1 MMLWRRLRRGIPF
14 SGLKRSG
21 RNNKEEKRLSFE
33 QAKNRSREGDVEV
46 IKGTSKRVI
55 VVKSPDPGI
64 FEQAIFIIREDFA
77 GQNGVS
83 EKDVLLQARRAA
95 NAYLGSGRTRR
106 QRLTRLRAALFAAA
120 GAACTAVAWF
130 AVTFIRV

>member
-33 QAKNRSREGDVEV
+33 QRENRSREGDAEV

-55 VVKSPDPGI
+55 VVKSPEPGI
-64 FEQAIFIIREDFA
+64 FEQAIFIIREDYA

-83 EKDVLLQARRAA
+83 EQDVLMQARRAA
-95 NAYLGSGRTRR
+95 NAYLGGARSKRPM
-106 QRLTRLRAALFAAA
+106 LSRLRAALFAIA
-120 GAACTAVAWF
+120 GAACTAIAWF
-130 AVTFIRV
+130 AVTFIRL